1 MRKNPFEV
9 LGITPEMA
17 RRLGEEDLFRLVK
30 ANYRLLQRV
39 YHPDIQRPHL
49 RGNRRLQERAVQINL
64 SYEKLDLEK
73 NPESFSEQ
81 RRLYIGRLKGG
92 MRKMVHDLEEVVRTQ
107 GRHSQA
113 VCNSFMDYILA
124 NLDHK
129 LTVLRLRNFRLGLND
144 VALGYNLRNSS
155 WNIGRNY
162 KEMDFDD
169 EGNLFL
175 RPSGR
180 SQFAF
185 TSTIRL
191 VGTVEEE
198 AIDVVD
204 LLDKRPLP
212 QENHNNL
219 NASRPPRHRPEEGP
233 FELRNSLSPAAFKQ
247 KCLPH
252 LKADVAERRYLF
264 SVHVSPSTPQAQFFL
279 EGMVVKIESRA
290 STGS

>member
-17 RRLGEEDLFRLVK
+17 RSLNEEDLFKLVK
-30 ANYRLLQRV
+30 SNYRLLQRV
-39 YHPDIQRPHL
+39 YHPDVQRPHL
-49 RGNRRLQERAVQINL
+49 RPSRRLKERAIQINL
-64 SYEKLDLEK
+64 SYEKLDMER

-92 MRKMVHDLEEVVRTQ
+92 MRKMVRDLEEQVRHQ
-107 GRHSQA
+107 GRHSEA
-113 VCNSFMDYILA
+113 VRTSFMEYILA

-129 LTVLRLRNFRLGLND
+129 LTVLKLRSCRLGLND
-144 VALGYNLRNSS
+144 VALGYNYRSSS

-162 KEMDFDD
+162 KEMEFDD

-175 RPSGR
+175 RPPGR
-180 SQFAF
+180 GQFAF

-198 AIDVVD
+198 HINPVE

-212 QENHNNL
+212 RESAL
-219 NASRPPRHRPEEGP
+219 NGNSSRPPRLEDGP
-233 FELRNSLSPAAFKQ
+233 FELRNSLSCAAFKQ
-247 KCLPH
+247 HCLPH
-252 LKADVAERRYLF
+252 LKADVAERRFLF
-264 SVHVSPSTPQAQFFL
+264 SIHISPSIPQQAQFYL
-279 EGMVVKIESRA
+279 EGMIVKIDRRQ
-290 STGS
+290 